1 MIQQFE
7 GRAERFK
14 EFKQRILSFMAKK
27 FFQEDQLRLSDFYQE
42 VEVDVVC
49 LACSKWALVR

>member
-14 EFKQRILSFMAKK
+14 EFKQRILLFAAKK
-27 FFQEDQLRLSDFYQE
+27 RFQEEQLRLSNFYQE
-42 VEVDVVC
+42 VEVVC
-49 LACSKWALVR
+49 LACSKWALAR

>member
-7 GRAERFK
+7 ERAERFK

-42 VEVDVVC
+42 VDVVC